1 MWELENGIENI
12 TLIDDQFSLL
22 FLQHVPLNL
31 RASHALPP
39 TFQHRY
45 PGQRKQSSAKSAQLR
60 NNGRNRHGPIQGTQL
75 RRDSGNPETTPEE
88 EFFCLTPEDSR
99 SIVSTNS
106 GGSGRSRNASATSVN
121 SGVVGGKS
129 TSSKSL
135 PIQMG
140 LPDTKIF
147 SVAVEARPTDHTGT
161 DSMVVC
167 DVDTDY
173 TGRFAVVSSCYPN
186 KPSPNDYQRKHAATK
201 AETRSGLDAHTKN
214 HAQNDQSQGQPM
226 KYSKNAKST
235 EKCTLDQ
242 AKETIDTLETPADCK
257 MSKTYSTPEPTS
269 VKLANFEI
277 LESQVAVDSL
287 CENLKSDTGDRS
299 KSGKRGKKKKRG
311 GNGQPK
317 LDVQSSFGTSPNIES
332 GSSAD
337 TDAMATPSLCIL
349 ETGKKITMLKNKK
362 DCSTNDKKDIGQAD
376 DNDIEVLTTPLKP
389 NKELSV
395 DVGNKNSNNS
405 SESTGQKDTRDNII
419 LDLDETLS
427 SAFAE
432 NPKEGVDLLKDG
444 SQQSFDNMS
453 TEELLAEALLSTITD
468 ECKYDDLIENKVSE
482 EENFS
487 SEFSKAVSI
496 RDSEKEAEDEDDMEE
511 PFIIKEESPDSD
523 DSLSSEENEDTSEKE
538 KYKEQPPPSFPLI
551 NPEETAHPL
560 TEGTSIRMPDVQSS
574 LTMLLPTPAN
584 PKSSG
589 HGDNL
594 FNEDKRDASDRG
606 SDIINNIKLAEKI
619 YDNSNEDSEN
629 SGTNKKKN
637 APRSFA
643 AALNADLHQSA
654 KGALTENKKSPKHPF
669 TSADTS
675 EDDLETVFQ
684 PALSRKQKRQKKHAA
699 AKTDLSRRTSGASFA
714 DSESSLIDDDE
725 SNVSFEG
732 QDATQTSEE
741 RKLDNEL
748 TKKSSQEGWSF
759 EADDLDVNRLIAEVV
774 NDNAAL
780 VSSHVEGNDTN
791 QNKKDSHEEKA
802 CLDEVFKFD
811 SELAVANTTGP
822 GNSEDDENMDDPS
835 NINQTERGI
844 KDQWN
849 NLNTEEDTSEDDNAA
864 NIIMSSTKNKTNKMS
879 KSLNVKLVDA
889 ENNKIEKDTSSDND
903 NTNTGIGATK
913 NTSTNKGSTSLS
925 QSLVLGTTTE
935 GTTSESSVGNSPNP
949 RKTTKKSKKQKKKKF

>member
-39 TFQHRY
+39 TFQHRC
-45 PGQRKQSSAKSAQLR
+45 PGQRKHSSAKSAQLR

-129 TSSKSL
+129 TSSKPL

-201 AETRSGLDAHTKN
+201 AESRSGPDAHTKN
-214 HAQNDQSQGQPM
+214 HAQKDQSQCQPI

-242 AKETIDTLETPADCK
+242 SKGTIDTLENPADFK
-257 MSKTYSTPEPTS
+257 MSNTYSTPEPTS
-269 VKLANFEI
+269 VKSANFEI
-277 LESQVAVDSL
+277 LESQVPVDSH
-287 CENLKSDTGDRS
+287 CENVKSDTSDRS
-299 KSGKRGKKKKRG
+299 KTGKRGKKKKRG

-317 LDVQSSFGTSPNIES
+317 LDLPSSFGTSPNIES

-337 TDAMATPSLCIL
+337 TDAIATPSLRIL
-349 ETGKKITMLKNKK
+349 ETDKKITMLKNKK
-362 DCSTNDKKDIGQAD
+362 DCSTNDKKDMGQAD

-389 NKELSV
+389 NKELDV
-395 DVGNKNSNNS
+395 DGSNRNSNMPS
-405 SESTGQKDTRDNII
+405 DTTGQKDTSDNII

-468 ECKYDDLIENKVSE
+468 ECKYDDLIESKISV

-496 RDSEKEAEDEDDMEE
+496 RDSEKEAEDEDEMEE
-511 PFIIKEESPDSD
+511 PFIIKEETPDSD
-523 DSLSSEENEDTSEKE
+523 DSISSEENEDISEKE

-560 TEGTSIRMPDVQSS
+560 TEGTSIRMPDIQSS

-584 PKSSG
+584 QKSSG

-594 FNEDKRDASDRG
+594 FDEGKRDASDKG
-606 SDIINNIKLAEKI
+606 SDIINKIKLAEKI

-629 SGTNKKKN
+629 SGTNKKQN
-637 APRSFA
+637 PPRSFA
-643 AALNADLHQSA
+643 AALNADLHLSA
-654 KGALTENKKSPKHPF
+654 KGALTENKKATKHPF
-669 TSADTS
+669 ISADTS

-714 DSESSLIDDDE
+714 DSESSLIDEDE

-732 QDATQTSEE
+732 QDATQASEE
-741 RKLDNEL
+741 CKLDSEL

-774 NDNAAL
+774 NDNATI
-780 VSSHVEGNDTN
+780 VSSHIEGKDTN

-811 SELAVANTTGP
+811 AELAVANTTGP

-835 NINQTERGI
+835 NINETERGL

-849 NLNTEEDTSEDDNAA
+849 NLNTEDDTSEDDNAT
-864 NIIMSSTKNKTNKMS
+864 NIIISSTKNKTNKMS
-879 KSLNVKLVDA
+879 KSLNVKVDA

-903 NTNTGIGATK
+903 NNTTSIGASK
-913 NTSTNKGSTSLS
+913 NTSANKGSASLS
-925 QSLVLGTTTE
+925 HSLVLGTTTE